1 MSCDIC
7 AYDFTGY
14 VRVPIKCEY
23 CEFVACKAC
32 CSTFVLS
39 INVPGCMN
47 SECKGEWS
55 KQFISDKF
63 TKVFAHTKMREH
75 RSVILYQEQ
84 QSLMP
89 EAQLSCEADE
99 KQRLLRKELVKLRNK
114 IVKLNQSIH
123 YEKTMLR
130 IELTDLEAEIAELR
144 HNIRKWGSKIHV
156 LQMNLAINANDTKSE
171 KALTIRR
178 AKVMECNAALQK
190 MNDELGELQTKYR
203 NDVLKLEDETIATD
217 RNLLETQI
225 IDIEHEMILKTGV
238 PRSQFVKKCSDAD
251 CRGFL
256 STRWKCGMCNKWTC
270 ADCHEV
276 KQDDV
281 EHVCDPNNVA
291 TATLLAVDT
300 KNCPKC
306 QTGITKID
314 GCDQMWCTQCH
325 TAFSWKT
332 GQIENKIHNPHYYEY
347 MRNRVG
353 GLAREPGDVACGNE
367 MNHHLAQMIA
377 TAVVNNRHIDNGM
390 SRYISDIVQNSLHII
405 HAIMP
410 NLRSRY
416 EQYNNINNNETFASK
431 TLNLRKQYLRKQRT
445 LEEFKYMI
453 EKFDTDISKY
463 TDLRQVLD
471 LLITTVTE
479 ILYRFKTSLETTT
492 DDNYDKT
499 ILDEIIEIVDYTN
512 SCCMNIGVIYS
523 LSSVFWFNDLLAVNS
538 IKPMKPKRIN
548 LSKKTVINTVV

>member
-7 AYDFTGY
+7 AYDFTSY
-14 VRVPIKCEY
+14 MRAPIKCEY

-75 RSVILYQEQ
+75 RSVVLYQEQ

-99 KQRLLRKELVKLRNK
+99 KQRLLRKDLIRLRNK
-114 IVKLNQSIH
+114 IVKLNNSIH
-123 YEKTMLR
+123 YEKEQLR
-130 IELTDLEAEIAELR
+130 FELTQLEGDIEGLR
-144 HNIRKWGSKIHV
+144 HSIRKWGSKIHV
-156 LQMNLAINANDTKSE
+156 LRTNLAINANDTKSE
-171 KALTIRR
+171 KALTIKR
-178 AKVMECNAALQK
+178 AKVMEGDAALQK
-190 MNDELGELQTKYR
+190 MNDALGELQTKYR
-203 NDVLKLEDETIATD
+203 NDVIILEDATIATE

-270 ADCHEV
+270 VDCHEI
-276 KQDDV
+276 KQENM
-281 EHVCDPNNVA
+281 EHTCDPNNVA
-291 TATLLAVDT
+291 TAKLLSIDT

-325 TAFSWKT
+325 TAFSWKS
-332 GQIENKIHNPHYYEY
+332 GQIENKLHNPHYYQW
-347 MRNRVG
+347 RRKTG

-377 TAVVNNRHIDNGM
+377 TAIINNHHVDNGTGG
-390 SRYISDIVQNSLHII
+390 YISDIVQNSLHII
-405 HAIMP
+405 HVIMP
-410 NLRSRY
+410 SLRSRY

-445 LEEFKYMI
+445 PEEFKYTI

-463 TDLRQVLD
+463 TDLRQVFD

-499 ILDEIIEIVDYTN
+499 ILLEINEIVNYTN

-523 LSSVFWFNDLLAVNS
+523 LSSTYHFNGVLAVNS
-538 IKPMKPKRIN
+538 IKPMRPKRIIMT
-548 LSKKTVINTVV
+548 KKPKANVV

>member
-7 AYDFTGY
+7 AYDFTSY
-14 VRVPIKCEY
+14 MRAPIKCEY

-75 RSVILYQEQ
+75 RSVVLYQEQ

-99 KQRLLRKELVKLRNK
+99 KQRLLRKDLIRLRNK
-114 IVKLNQSIH
+114 IVKLNNSIH
-123 YEKTMLR
+123 YEKEQLR
-130 IELTDLEAEIAELR
+130 FELTQLEGDIEGLR
-144 HNIRKWGSKIHV
+144 HSIRKWGSKIHV
-156 LQMNLAINANDTKSE
+156 LRTNLAINANDTKSE
-171 KALTIRR
+171 KALTIKR
-178 AKVMECNAALQK
+178 AKVMEGDAALQK
-190 MNDELGELQTKYR
+190 MNDALGELQTKYR
-203 NDVLKLEDETIATD
+203 NDVIILEDATIATE

-270 ADCHEV
+270 VDCHEI
-276 KQDDV
+276 KQENM
-281 EHVCDPNNVA
+281 EHTCDPNNVA
-291 TATLLAVDT
+291 TAKLLSIDT

-325 TAFSWKT
+325 TAFSWKS
-332 GQIENKIHNPHYYEY
+332 GQIENKIHNPHYYQW
-347 MRNRVG
+347 RRKTG

-377 TAVVNNRHIDNGM
+377 TAIINNHHVDNGTGG
-390 SRYISDIVQNSLHII
+390 YISDIVQNSLHII
-405 HAIMP
+405 HVIMP
-410 NLRSRY
+410 SLRSRY

-445 LEEFKYMI
+445 PEEFKYTI

-463 TDLRQVLD
+463 TDLRQVFD

-499 ILDEIIEIVDYTN
+499 ILLEINEIVNYTN

-523 LSSVFWFNDLLAVNS
+523 LSSTYHFNGVLAVNS
-538 IKPMKPKRIN
+538 IKPMRPKRIIMT
-548 LSKKTVINTVV
+548 KKPKANVV

>member
-7 AYDFTGY
+7 AYTFTSY
-14 VRVPIKCEY
+14 MREPIKCEY

-32 CSTFVLS
+32 CMTFVLS
-39 INVPGCMN
+39 TNVPGCMN

-63 TKVFAHTKMREH
+63 TKVFAHTKLREH
-75 RSVILYQEQ
+75 RSDVLYQEQ

-89 EAQLSCEADE
+89 AAQLSCEADE
-99 KQRLLRKELVKLRNK
+99 KQRVLRKELVKVRNK
-114 IVKLNQSIH
+114 IVHLNDSIH
-123 YEKTMLR
+123 YEKEQLR
-130 IELTDLEAEIAELR
+130 VELAQLEDDVEQQR
-144 HNIRKWGSKIHV
+144 RCIRKWGAKIHV
-156 LQMNLAINANDTKSE
+156 LQTNLAINANDAKSE
-171 KALTIRR
+171 KALTTKR
-178 AKVMECNAALQK
+178 AHMIECEARLQM
-190 MNDELGELQTKYR
+190 MNDALGEVRNKYR
-203 NDVLKLEDETIATD
+203 NDVIVLEDNTIATE
-217 RNLLETQI
+217 RNLLEMRI

-238 PRSQFVKKCSDAD
+238 PRTQFVKKCSDSE

-270 ADCHEV
+270 PDCHEI
-276 KQDDV
+276 KQDE

-291 TATLLAVDT
+291 TAKLLSSDT

-332 GQIENKIHNPHYYEY
+332 GQVETKIHNPHYYTW
-347 MRNRVG
+347 RRQNG
-353 GLAREPGDVACGNE
+353 GLARDPGDVACGNE
-367 MNHHLAQMIA
+367 LNHHLAQMIK
-377 TAVVNNRHIDNGM
+377 TALLQQNHLNNGL
-390 SRYISDIVQNSLHII
+390 SRYIDDLVQNSLHVR

-416 EQYNNINNNETFASK
+416 EQYNNINETFAVK
-431 TLNLRKQYLRKQRT
+431 TLLLRKQYLRKQRT
-445 LEEFKYMI
+445 PEEFKYLI

-471 LLITTVTE
+471 LLVTTVTE
-479 ILYRFKTSLETTT
+479 ILYRFKTNLEATS
-492 DDNYDKT
+492 DDNYDRT
-499 ILDEIIEIVDYTN
+499 ILQEINEIIDYTN
-512 SCCMNIGVIYS
+512 SCCENIGVIYS
-523 LSSVFWFNDLLAVNS
+523 LSSAYRFNDVLAINA
-538 IKPMKPKRIN
+538 IKPMKPKRI
-548 LSKKTVINTVV
+548 LSKKN